1 MTKTRVADFRA
12 SRDQVDADHDE
23 VTFTGR
29 IVTDEAE
36 PRPVGDALVVV
47 RCMRGCDNFLEV
59 GRIHADAEGRF
70 NLSGHLE
77 SAGFYAAQ
85 YASSQPTR
93 YNDGWSPLVKITAG
107 AKAPAI
113 VTLDPPPARVLGYG
127 TKFAYTGRVRRQDG
141 RPVAGAGVLV
151 AECRTGNLC
160 YTGMVRTAPDGRFR
174 FNAVAVAPAVV
185 DADLS
190 SGLFS
195 VARVPTIRYD
205 VRYETRVTDM
215 NVRVE
220 PKSSGWVEADIRIQR
235 KTTRWEPDEG
245 LYNAVALYF
254 RPKGGKTWTRQNGCG
269 VSDAD
274 GWIRRCVAPSPGDGD
289 WQAKVALTDSTRPSV
304 SVPRALTMRYPTRIE
319 MFDAAPEPVRK
330 GGTVKLSGYLFW
342 MKPNGRDNLGVS
354 TALGK
359 RRVAFYFQARGS
371 TRWSYLG
378 GGATNRYGW
387 FRSRFTAKRDGTWRV
402 AFAGDGRLFATS
414 ANDYVDVR

>member
-29 IVTDEAE
+29 VVTDEAT

-59 GRIHADAEGRF
+59 GRVHADAEGRF
-70 NLSGHLE
+70 SLSGHLK
-77 SAGFYAAQ
+77 SAGSYAAQ

-93 YNDGWSPLVKITAG
+93 YNDGWSPLLKITAG

-113 VTLDPPPARVLGYG
+113 VTLDPPSARVLGYG

-141 RPVAGAGVLV
+141 RPVAGVGVIV
-151 AECRTGNLC
+151 TECRNGDLC
-160 YTGMVRTAPDGRFR
+160 YTGTVRTDPDGRFR
-174 FNAVAVAPAVV
+174 SNAVAVAPSVV
-185 DADLS
+185 DAALFSDLY
-190 SGLFS
+190 S

-215 NVRVE
+215 NVRLE
-220 PKSSGWVEADIRIQR
+220 QNSSGWVEADIRIQR
-235 KTTRWEPDEG
+235 KTTRWEPDAG

-254 RPKGGKTWTRQNGCG
+254 RPKGGTTWTRQNGCG
-269 VSDAD
+269 VSDDD

-289 WQAKVALTDSTRPSV
+289 WQARVALTDSTRPSV
-304 SVPRALTMRYPTRIE
+304 SVPRALTMRYPTRFD

-330 GGTVKLSGYLFW
+330 GGTVKLSGYLYW
-342 MKPNGRDNLGVS
+342 MKPDGRGSLGLPK
-354 TALGK
+354 ALGK
-359 RRVAFYFQARGS
+359 RKIAFYFQARGS
-371 TRWSYLG
+371 KTWSRLG
-378 GGATNRYGW
+378 SGTTSRYGW
-387 FRSRFTAKRDGTWRV
+387 FSSRFTARRDGTWRV
-402 AFAGDGRLFATS
+402 AFAGDGRLLATS